1 MSKSLAADFFC
12 FTVIFPVKG
21 WEEITEEHREVI
33 DAIKVIFEAFNVKQ
47 TEGIAMTGDDEKVLN
62 ALEII
67 IDYMVKDSSIT

>member
-1 MSKSLAADFFC
+1 MHRSL
-12 FTVIFPVKG
+12 PVYFRV
-21 WEEITEEHREVI
+21 WVQVQHREVI

-67 IDYMVKDSSIT
+67 VNYMVKDSSIT